1 MTTGLFALLLLQ
13 AAGAPIDEGV
23 LVVRV
28 DSLEVAREAFRV
40 SHGRL
45 SRGEAGWTLAA
56 TIRYDRARPVIVL
69 APILEV
75 NGDTL
80 PATLQYD
87 VADPR
92 QPSRILGELGRGRF
106 TVRLLARATERAR
119 EFATG
124 PRAVV
129 LDDSVFAL
137 YVFAAWQAAAEPAAI
152 TAIFPRALR
161 RETVQIHDLGP
172 APTTLNHAPA
182 QLRHFPGAPRRS
194 PHRRRPLR
202 HMSPPPGCPSPTP
215 SPPRARTLRPTDKP
229 RTTADP
235 RRGACATPTPAS

>member
-1 MTTGLFALLLLQ
+1 MSACLLALALLQ
-13 AAGAPIDEGV
+13 VGVGTPVDEGV

-28 DSLEVAREAFRV
+28 DTLEVARESFRLT
-40 SHGRL
+40 HGRL
-45 SRGEAGWTLAA
+45 AGGEAGWTLAT
-56 TIRYDRARPVIVL
+56 TIRYGRARPVIVL

-106 TVRLLARATERAR
+106 TVRLVARATERAR

-124 PRAVV
+124 PRTGV
-129 LDDSVFAL
+129 LDDFVFAL
-137 YVFAAWQAAAEPAAI
+137 YVFAARQAASEPADL

-161 RETVQIHDLGP
+161 RHAGP
-172 APTTLNHAPA
+172 I
-182 QLRHFPGAPRRS
+182 RD
-194 PHRRRPLR
+194 
-202 HMSPPPGCPSPTP
+202 
-215 SPPRARTLRPTDKP
+215 LRP
-229 RTTADP
+229 
-235 RRGACATPTPAS
+235 

>member
-1 MTTGLFALLLLQ
+1 MTSLLILALLQ
-13 AAGAPIDEGV
+13 AGTTVDEGV
-23 LVVRV
+23 FAIRM
-28 DSLEVAREAFRV
+28 DTLEVARESFRL

-45 SRGEAGWTLAA
+45 SRGEPGWTLAT
-56 TIRYDRARPVIVL
+56 TIRYDRARPVVVL

-75 NGDTL
+75 NNDTM

-106 TVRLLARATERAR
+106 TVRLVARATERAR

-124 PRAVV
+124 RRTVV

-137 YVFAAWQAAAEPAAI
+137 YVFAAWQAASEPADL

-161 RETVQIHDLGP
+161 RD
-172 APTTLNHAPA
+172 A
-182 QLRHFPGAPRRS
+182 
-194 PHRRRPLR
+194 
-202 HMSPPPGCPSPTP
+202 
-215 SPPRARTLRPTDKP
+215 
-229 RTTADP
+229 
-235 RRGACATPTPAS
+235 

>member
-1 MTTGLFALLLLQ
+1 M
-13 AAGAPIDEGV
+13 DEGV

-28 DSLEVAREAFRV
+28 DTLEVARESFRL

-45 SRGEAGWTLAA
+45 SRGEPGWTLAT

-75 NGDTL
+75 NSDTM

-106 TVRLLARATERAR
+106 TVRLVARATERAR
-119 EFATG
+119 EFPTG

-129 LDDSVFAL
+129 LDDSVFAP
-137 YVFAAWQAAAEPAAI
+137 YVFAAWRASSDPASL
-152 TAIFPRALR
+152 TAIFPRGLR
-161 RETVQIHDLGP
+161 RQAVQIRDLGV
-172 APTTLNHAPA
+172 ASTTLNRDPA
-182 QLRHFPGAPRRS
+182 RLRHITVGGEGQEAVSLWLDDAGRLMKVEIPS
-194 PHRRRPLR
+194 R
-202 HMSPPPGCPSPTP
+202 HLSAERLAGN
-215 SPPRARTLRPTDKP
+215 
-229 RTTADP
+229 
-235 RRGACATPTPAS
+235 